1 MGKKP
6 EKTRDPSLYLSG
18 GLFATLSTLILRGA
32 SPSRLLDLGDLITII
47 ITIMINKTGFD
58 TKYNTFNRLPKGDE
72 LPIKVAYNRR
82 QWTRKS
88 PGHNK
93 CCIVLRRY

>member
-18 GLFATLSTLILRGA
+18 GLFATLILRGA

-58 TKYNTFNRLPKGDE
+58 TKYNTFNRFMTSFG
-72 LPIKVAYNRR
+72 V
-82 QWTRKS
+82 T
-88 PGHNK
+88 PGLLK
-93 CCIVLRRY
+93 Y